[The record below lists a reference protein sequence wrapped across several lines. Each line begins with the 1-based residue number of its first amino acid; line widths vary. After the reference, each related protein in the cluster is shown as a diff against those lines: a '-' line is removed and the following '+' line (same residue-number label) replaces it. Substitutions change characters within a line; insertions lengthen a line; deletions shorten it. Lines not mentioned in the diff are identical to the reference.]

1 MTQRIE
7 LDLPPTDQAL
17 AVTLGGFLDEVADRF
32 GPREAIA
39 FDDPLQGA
47 ARVSWSYA
55 DLRGQARAVARALV
69 ASGVGKGARVG
80 ILLGNRPEFVAA
92 LFGVALAGGVA
103 VTLSTFSTRD
113 ELAALLE
120 LSDVDQLI
128 TQRSIAKRVLTD
140 DLAMLLPGTHNGA
153 VTSARFPYL
162 RHVTV
167 LGGRGEGGFQPWEE
181 FVAAGAAVRATLDA
195 RAARV
200 GGNDAGVIIY
210 TSGTTSLPKGVIHL
224 HSTVVKHFRWQS
236 HIYGRTSASRI
247 ASPFPLFWSAGIV
260 SVLGSTLAVGGTYV
274 GDEVFEPGAALKLI
288 ARERID
294 EYYGFP
300 THTAA
305 LADHPDWPTADLS
318 SLTRVTGNNEFDG
331 HPNARPDPAW
341 NHIVAYGMSE
351 SCTSVV
357 SHLSTTPTAIQ
368 RQSAGRPLPGVE
380 LRIVDFDTGAV
391 LAIGQE
397 GEICVR
403 SLTMMPHYVGMRRE
417 DSFDDEGFFH
427 AGDTGFVDADG
438 YLHWTGRIKNMVKT
452 GGANVASGE
461 VEAAAAALGTL
472 KLCRVIGMPDR
483 RLGEMVV
490 LCAVMEE
497 GCETTEDE
505 VRAALREKL
514 AAYKVPRRVLFFAI
528 DDYPLTST
536 GKVKD
541 KDLRELTAARM
552 AAQNSS
558 GLSPESRQGQVL

>member
-1 MTQRIE
+1 MTQPI
-7 LDLPPTDQAL
+7 DLPPIDPA
-17 AVTLGGFLDEVADRF
+17 AAATLGGFLDEVAERF

-39 FDDPLQGA
+39 FDDPLRAG
-47 ARVSWSYA
+47 ARVSWRYA
-55 DLRGQARAVARALV
+55 DLRRHSRDVAKALI
-69 ASGVGKGARVG
+69 AAGVGKGTRVG

-113 ELAALLE
+113 ELATLLE
-120 LSDVDQLI
+120 LSDIDMLL
-128 TQRSIAKRVLTD
+128 TQRGIARHRITD
-140 DLAMLLPGTHNGA
+140 DLTALLPEARDGVVA
-153 VTSARFPYL
+153 VRRFSYL
-162 RHVTV
+162 RRVVV
-167 LGGRGEGGFQPWEE
+167 LGGEGEGGFQPWEA
-181 FVAAGAAVRATLDA
+181 FIAAGAAVPDATVDA

-200 GGNDAGVIIY
+200 NGNDVGVIIY
-210 TSGTTSLPKGVIHL
+210 TSGTTSVPKGVIHL
-224 HSTVVKHFRWQS
+224 HSTVVKQFRWQS
-236 HIYGRTSASRI
+236 QIYGRTAASRI

-274 GDEVFEPGAALKLI
+274 GDEVFEPGAALRLI

-318 SLTRVTGNNEFDG
+318 SLTRVIGNNEFDG
-331 HPNARPDPAW
+331 HPNTRPDPAW
-341 NHIVAYGMSE
+341 NHIIAYGMSE

-357 SHLSTTPTAIQ
+357 SHLSTTPTAVQ
-368 RQSAGRPLPGVE
+368 RQSAGRPLPGIE
-380 LRIVDFDTGAV
+380 LRIADFDTGAV
-391 LAIGQE
+391 LDDGQE

-403 SLTMMPHYVGMRRE
+403 GPTLMPHYVGMRRE

-427 AGDTGFVDADG
+427 AGDTGFIDGQG

-490 LCAVMEE
+490 LCAVKEE
-497 GCETTEDE
+497 GRDTTEDE
-505 VRAALREKL
+505 VRAAMRAKL

-541 KDLRELTAARM
+541 NELRALV
-552 AAQNSS
+552 AAQ
-558 GLSPESRQGQVL
+558 LA

>member
-7 LDLPPTDQAL
+7 IDLPPIDPA
-17 AVTLGGFLDEVADRF
+17 AAATLGGFLDEVAERF

-39 FDDPLQGA
+39 FDDPLRGG
-47 ARVSWSYA
+47 ARVAWSYA
-55 DLRGQARAVARALV
+55 ELRGHARAVARALV
-69 ASGVGKGARVG
+69 AAGTGKGTRIG

-120 LSDVDQLI
+120 LSDIDMLL
-128 TQRSIAKRVLTD
+128 TQRGIARRMLTD
-140 DLAMLLPGTHNGA
+140 DLAALLPDARDGA
-153 VTSARFPYL
+153 IASARFPYL
-162 RHVTV
+162 RHVAV
-167 LGGRGEGGFQPWEE
+167 LGGAGEGGFRRWED
-181 FVAAGAAVRATLDA
+181 FIAAGAAVPEAVLDA

-200 GGNDAGVIIY
+200 GGNDQGVIIY
-210 TSGTTSLPKGVIHL
+210 TSGTTSMPKGVIHL
-224 HSTVVKHFRWQS
+224 HSTVVKQFRWQS
-236 HIYGRTSASRI
+236 RIYGRTAASRI

-260 SVLGSTLAVGGTYV
+260 SVLGSTLAAGGAYV

-331 HPNARPDPAW
+331 HPNARPDPGW

-357 SHLSTTPTAIQ
+357 SHLSTTPTALQ
-368 RQSAGRPLPGVE
+368 RQSAGRPLPGIE
-380 LRIVDFDTGAV
+380 LRIADFDTGAV
-391 LAIGQE
+391 LDAGQE

-403 SLTMMPHYVGMRRE
+403 GPTMMPHYVGMRRE

-427 AGDTGFVDADG
+427 AGDTGFVDPQG

-490 LCAVMEE
+490 LCAVREE
-497 GCETTEDE
+497 GGDATEDE
-505 VRAALREKL
+505 VRAALRGKL

-541 KDLRELTAARM
+541 KELRELAEARM
-552 AAQNSS
+552 A
-558 GLSPESRQGQVL
+558 E

>member
-7 LDLPPTDQAL
+7 VDLPPIDPGA
-17 AVTLGGFLDEVADRF
+17 AATLGGFLNEVAARF
-32 GPREAIA
+32 GPHEAIA
-39 FDDPLQGA
+39 FDDPLLDGA
-47 ARVSWSYA
+47 RISWTYA
-55 DLRGQARAVARALV
+55 DLRSQSRALAKALV
-69 ASGVGKGARVG
+69 AGGVGKGARIGV
-80 ILLGNRPEFVAA
+80 LLGNRPEFVAA
-92 LFGVALAGGVA
+92 LFGIAMAGGVA

-120 LSDVDQLI
+120 LSDVDTLL

-140 DLAMLLPGTHNGA
+140 DLATLLPGVRNGA
-153 VTSARFPYL
+153 VASTRFPYL
-162 RHVTV
+162 RNVSV
-167 LGGRGEGGFQPWEE
+167 LGGGGESGFRPWKDFIASGSEVPE
-181 FVAAGAAVRATLDA
+181 AGLDA
-195 RAARV
+195 RASRV
-200 GGNDAGVIIY
+200 GGNDAGLIIY
-210 TSGTTSLPKGVIHL
+210 TSGTTSVPKGVIHL
-224 HSTVVKHFRWQS
+224 HSTVVKQFRWQA
-236 HIYGRTSASRI
+236 HIYGRTPASRI
-247 ASPFPLFWSAGIV
+247 ASPFPLFWSAGVV
-260 SVLGSTLAVGGTYV
+260 SVLGSTLAAGGTYV
-274 GDEVFEPGAALKLI
+274 ADEVFEPGSALKLI

-318 SLTRVTGNNEFDG
+318 SLTRVIGNNEFDG
-331 HPNARPDPAW
+331 HPNARPDPDW
-341 NHIVAYGMSE
+341 NHIVGYGMSE
-351 SCTSVV
+351 GCTFVV
-357 SHLSTTPTAIQ
+357 SHLSTTPTPIQ
-368 RQSAGRPLPGVE
+368 RSSAGLPLPGVE
-380 LRIVDFDTGAV
+380 LRIADFDTGAV
-391 LAIGQE
+391 LGVGQE

-403 SLTMMPHYVGMRRE
+403 SPTMMPHYVGMRRE

-490 LCAVMEE
+490 LCAVREE
-497 GCETTEDE
+497 GRETTEDE
-505 VRAALREKL
+505 VRSALRQTL
-514 AAYKVPRRVLFFAI
+514 AAYKVPRRVLFFAL

-541 KDLRELTAARM
+541 KELRELTAARM
-552 AAQNSS
+552 AD
-558 GLSPESRQGQVL
+558 

>member
-7 LDLPPTDQAL
+7 IDLPPIDPA
-17 AVTLGGFLDEVADRF
+17 AAATLGGFLDEVAARF
-32 GPREAIA
+32 GSHEAIA
-39 FDDPLQGA
+39 FDDPLRGG

-55 DLRGQARAVARALV
+55 DLRGHSRAVAKALI
-69 ASGVGKGARVG
+69 AGGVGKGTRVG

-120 LSDVDQLI
+120 LSDVDRLL
-128 TQRSIAKRVLTD
+128 TQRGIAKRVLTD
-140 DLAMLLPGTHNGA
+140 DLAALLPGARGGA
-153 VTSARFPYL
+153 VSSTRFPYL
-162 RHVTV
+162 RRVVV
-167 LGGRGEGGFQPWEE
+167 LAGQGEEGFESWDG
-181 FVAAGAAVRATLDA
+181 FIASGAAVPDATLDA

-200 GGNDAGVIIY
+200 GGDDVGLIIY
-210 TSGTTSLPKGVIHL
+210 TSGTTSVPKGVIHL
-224 HSTVVKHFRWQS
+224 HSTVVKQFRWQA
-236 HIYGRTSASRI
+236 HIYGRTPASRI
-247 ASPFPLFWSAGIV
+247 ASPFPLFWSAGVV
-260 SVLGSTLAVGGTYV
+260 SVLGSTLAAGGTYV

-288 ARERID
+288 ARERVD

-341 NHIVAYGMSE
+341 NHIVGYGMSE
-351 SCTSVV
+351 SCTFAV

-368 RQSAGRPLPGVE
+368 RASAGLPLPGVE
-380 LRIVDFDTGAV
+380 LRIADFDTGAV
-391 LAIGQE
+391 LGVGQE
-397 GEICVR
+397 GEICLR
-403 SLTMMPHYVGMRRE
+403 SPTMMPHYVGMRRE

-427 AGDTGFVDADG
+427 AGDIGFIDADG

-490 LCAVMEE
+490 LCAVKEE
-497 GCETTEDE
+497 GRDPTEDE

-514 AAYKVPRRVLFFAI
+514 AAYKVPRRVLFFGI
-528 DDYPLTST
+528 EDYPLTAT

-541 KDLRELTAARM
+541 KELRELTAARM
-552 AAQNSS
+552 A
-558 GLSPESRQGQVL
+558 E

>member
-7 LDLPPTDQAL
+7 IDLPPIDPA
-17 AVTLGGFLDEVADRF
+17 AAATLGGFLDEVAERF
-32 GPREAIA
+32 GPQEAIA
-39 FDDPLQGA
+39 FDDPLLGG

-55 DLRGQARAVARALV
+55 DLRGQARAVAKALI
-69 ASGVGKGARVG
+69 AGGVGKGTRVG
-80 ILLGNRPEFVAA
+80 VLLGNRPEFVAA

-120 LSDVDQLI
+120 LSDIDTLL
-128 TQRSIAKRVLTD
+128 TQRGVARRVFTD
-140 DLAMLLPGTHNGA
+140 DLAALLPGAHEGA
-153 VTSARFPYL
+153 VASTRFPYL
-162 RHVTV
+162 RRVVV
-167 LGGRGEGGFQPWEE
+167 LGGRGEGGFQDWDA
-181 FVAAGAAVRATLDA
+181 FVASGAAVPDATLDA
-195 RAARV
+195 RASRV
-200 GGNDAGVIIY
+200 GGADVGVIIY

-236 HIYGRTSASRI
+236 QIYGRTSASRI

-260 SVLGSTLAVGGTYV
+260 SVLGSTLAAGGTYV

-318 SLTRVTGNNEFDG
+318 SLTRVNGNNEFDG

-341 NHIVAYGMSE
+341 HHIVAYGMSE

-380 LRIVDFDTGAV
+380 LRIADFDTGAV
-391 LAIGQE
+391 LGPGQE

-403 SLTMMPHYVGMRRE
+403 SPTMMPHYVGMRRE

-427 AGDTGFVDADG
+427 AGDTGFIDADG

-490 LCAVMEE
+490 LCAVKEE
-497 GCETTEDE
+497 GRDTTEDE
-505 VRAALREKL
+505 VRSALRGTL
-514 AAYKVPRRVLFFAI
+514 AAYKVPRRVLFFAL

-541 KDLRELTAARM
+541 KELRELTAARM
-552 AAQNSS
+552 A
-558 GLSPESRQGQVL
+558 G